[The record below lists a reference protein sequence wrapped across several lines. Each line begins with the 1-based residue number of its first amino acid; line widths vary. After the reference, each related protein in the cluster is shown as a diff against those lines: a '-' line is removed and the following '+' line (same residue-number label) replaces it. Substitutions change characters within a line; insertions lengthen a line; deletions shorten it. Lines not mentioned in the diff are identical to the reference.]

1 MILGCLTKLAK
12 TKDKGFEHYKSRKY
26 MEYVDEQSSLNNFP
40 SEMTYEEYVKKYEWW
55 LKKKYKG
62 ET

>member
-1 MILGCLTKLAK
+1 MAN
-12 TKDKGFEHYKSRKY
+12 TKDKGFEHYKNRKY
-26 MEYVDEQSSLNNFP
+26 MEYVDEQRSLNNL
-40 SEMTYEEYVKKYEWW
+40 SIKMTHEEYVKKYEWW

>member
-1 MILGCLTKLAK
+1 MILGCLTKVAK
-12 TKDKGFEHYKSRKY
+12 TKDKGFENYKNRKY

-40 SEMTYEEYVKKYEWW
+40 LEMTYEEYVKKYEWW